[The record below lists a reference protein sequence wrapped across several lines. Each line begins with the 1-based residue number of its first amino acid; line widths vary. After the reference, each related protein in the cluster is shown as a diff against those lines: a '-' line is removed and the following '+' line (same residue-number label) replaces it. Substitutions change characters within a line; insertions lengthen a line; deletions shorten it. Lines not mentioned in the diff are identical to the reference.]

1 MRSFWIRS
9 MNPMELQ
16 IRGPVARPSIHFFGA
31 FRWMPQKPRT
41 HLNSFY
47 SSNIMVFVDFVAFSH
62 LCRFFL
68 WRESLLLIVDMLLVT
83 SPSAVLESE
92 TFLAGIPNF
101 CCAPPPWSTCFTAEL
116 WFATTSFSLGTGR
129 KPMKLTNWRGINVQ
143 YPAYYRVPSG
153 YPSFDS

>member
-47 SSNIMVFVDFVAFSH
+47 SSNIMVLLILLHSHICVDFSSGVNHFCWLLTCCWSHPPLRCLNLRLFWLGFPIFVAHRRHDPPALRLNSGS
-62 LCRFFL
+62 R
-68 WRESLLLIVDMLLVT
+68 LLLSLWGRVETHEINKLEGNQRPM
-83 SPSAVLESE
+83 PS
-92 TFLAGIPNF
+92 
-101 CCAPPPWSTCFTAEL
+101 
-116 WFATTSFSLGTGR
+116 
-129 KPMKLTNWRGINVQ
+129 
-143 YPAYYRVPSG
+143 YYRVPSG